1 MKQIVK
7 SEFGRNVV
15 TLMTGS
21 TISQIIP
28 LALTPVL
35 TRLFS
40 PEEFGIYTFYM
51 SIITFLLVISSGR
64 YEQAIVLP
72 KKNVSAINI
81 LGLSFLILFSF
92 IILLYSTLFL
102 FDDLIQEKINRSIL
116 NNWLWFLPVCVFF
129 ASSYKIL
136 TYWSNRNKRF
146 KGTSYSVIT
155 QTGSRMS
162 TQLVGGVEKYS
173 LISEKGNV
181 FSFFKSIFNKNW
193 VTPSGTTVLGVG
205 SLIVSYAVGFVLGTF
220 ILLFPFLKKDRGL
233 LKHISWNE
241 MKTQA
246 KVYEKFPKINSLH
259 SLGDELKNFGVT
271 STLLYVFGDIVL
283 GFYSMTFRILRAPL
297 SVIGNSFAQ
306 VFYQKAA
313 EMHANK
319 QNYVHLVD
327 NTVKKLAL
335 IALPIFITIL
345 FFGPFLFE
353 FVLGE
358 KWRVAGEYAQYLTP
372 WLFLNFI
379 ISPVQQIGII
389 VNKQGVIFLFSL
401 IGNAIIFGSIFIGG
415 YVFKDIFIGFVI
427 LSSLQVFY
435 YLWIYLWI
443 KKQAIEDCKAFE

>member
-1 MKQIVK
+1 MKKIVK

-21 TISQIIP
+21 TIAQILP

-40 PEEFGIYTFYM
+40 PEEFGVYTFYM

-72 KKNVSAINI
+72 KQKISAINI
-81 LGLSFLILFSF
+81 LALNFLILIVFTTF
-92 IILLYSTLFL
+92 LYLILFL
-102 FDDLIQEKINRSIL
+102 FNDFIQGKINIPEL

-136 TYWSNRNKRF
+136 TFWSNRNKRF
-146 KGTSYSVIT
+146 KGTSYSVIS
-155 QTGSRMS
+155 QTGSRMV

-181 FSFFKSIFNKNW
+181 ITFFKSIFNKNW
-193 VTPSGTTVLGVG
+193 VTPSGTTLLGVS
-205 SLIVSYAVGFVLGTF
+205 SLIVSYAIGFFIGTL

-233 LKHISWNE
+233 LKEVSWKE

-246 KVYEKFPKINSLH
+246 KIYEKFPKINSLH
-259 SLGDELKNFGVT
+259 SLGDELSNVGVT

-283 GFYSMTFRILRAPL
+283 GFYSMTFRIIRAPL

-319 QNYVHLVD
+319 QDYSILVD
-327 NTVKKLAL
+327 KTIKKLAL
-335 IALPIFITIL
+335 IAAPIFLTIL
-345 FFGPFLFE
+345 LFGPFLFE

-358 KWRVAGEYAQYLTP
+358 KWRIAGEYAQYLTP
-372 WLFLNFI
+372 WLFLNFVI
-379 ISPVQQIGII
+379 APIQQIAVI
-389 VNKQGVIFLFSL
+389 VNKQGEIFLFSL
-401 IGNAIIFGSIFIGG
+401 LGNAIIFGSIFIGG
-415 YVFKDIFIGFVI
+415 FVFKDVFKGFML
-427 LSSLQVFY
+427 LSALQIFY

-443 KKQAIEDCKAFE
+443 KKQATKDCESFN